1 MKKKLNTQNVAN
13 AILWSA
19 AILSSA
25 ILDAITY
32 YNYFTFIRTIINYKC
47 KTMQLREY

>member
-1 MKKKLNTQNVAN
+1 MKKKLNNQNVAN

-25 ILDAITY
+25 ILDAPQSL
-32 YNYFTFIRTIINYKC
+32 TIIISPLLGLSSIINVKRC
-47 KTMQLREY
+47 S

>member
-1 MKKKLNTQNVAN
+1 MKKKLNNQNVAN

-25 ILDAITY
+25 ILDAPQ
-32 YNYFTFIRTIINYKC
+32 TIIILPLLGLSSIINVKRC
-47 KTMQLREY
+47 SWREY